1 MRNPELIAFG
11 FDEPAAASLATWA
24 APRGI
29 RVRPVQKTDACLN
42 LLREGYARAAILRVG
57 RDLPSELELLAAVS
71 AGFPNVAT
79 IVIEDSNHAEL
90 RATLWDLGAHLVA
103 SPRQHAEWMQTL
115 ERVFA
120 DAK

>member
-57 RDLPSELELLAAVS
+57 RDLPSELELLAAVT
-71 AGFPNVAT
+71 AGFPSVAS

-90 RATLWDLGAHLVA
+90 RATLWDIGARLVA
-103 SPRQHAEWMQTL
+103 SPRQHAEVMQTL

-120 DAK
+120 